1 MRLMLSGI
9 IAGKPLV
16 ELPDEHL
23 KIIVEN
29 F

>member
-1 MRLMLSGI
+1 MLSGI
-9 IAGKPLV
+9 IAGKPLI